1 MKQIE
6 GVVAKIT
13 NLKDGEMLQV
23 SVGETEVLLSRI
35 DGKYYAVGAHCTHYK
50 ASLAQGVLSEHHVV
64 CPWHNAYFNVTTG
77 DQLEPP
83 GLDDLDRYEVRIE
96 GENVIVSVPEQ
107 TTGFRSPAMAQFDPN
122 VDGRTF
128 VILGA
133 GAAGVHAAETLRVAG
148 YQGRIVMITQDDKL
162 PYDRTK
168 LTKDY
173 FIGKTSSEEMPLR
186 SPNFY
191 KEYSIEVLLNKRVE
205 RVETTAKAITFTDS
219 ASSSDAG
226 TSGDSLTYDALLVAT
241 GGKPRQLDIPGAD
254 LENIVTLRSFNDTDY
269 ILTSIKEKGQ
279 AVVIGSSFIGM
290 ETAAG
295 LCQHGLQVTVISPDS
310 VPFKK
315 TLGEEIGKLFQQV
328 HEENGVC
335 FKFERKAVQFEGNGK
350 VETVVLDNGDRLK
363 ADIVIVGIGVQPVT
377 DFLEGVDLHPKD
389 SSVVV
394 DEYLCAADGIYAAGD
409 IACYPDWRTSKSIRV
424 EHWRVAAQQGR
435 IAAHN
440 MAGKAVKFRGLPL
453 FWTMQFKFPLRYI
466 GHAQSWDE
474 IIVDGDLQKQEFIAF
489 YVQKN
494 KVLAVATSH
503 KDTETAAISELMRL
517 NQMPTVEELRSGII
531 DLIQKQPEANNQH

>member
-6 GVVAKIT
+6 AVVANI
-13 NLKDGEMLQV
+13 NDLNDGEMRQV
-23 SVGETEVLLSRI
+23 AVGETEILLTRL
-35 DGKYYAVGAHCTHYK
+35 DGKFHAVGAHCSHYK
-50 ASLAQGVLSEHHVV
+50 APLAEGVLSGHHVV
-64 CPWHNAYFNVTTG
+64 CPWHNAYFDVTSG

-83 GLDDLDRYEVRIE
+83 GLDSLACYQVRIE
-96 GENVIVSVPEQ
+96 GENVIVSVPEE
-107 TTGFRSPAMAQFDPN
+107 TTGLRSPAMAQFNPDA
-122 VDGRTF
+122 DKRTF

-148 YQGRIVMITQDDKL
+148 YQGRIVMITQDDRL

-168 LTKDY
+168 LSKDY

-186 SPNFY
+186 SPDFY
-191 KEYSIEVLLNKRVE
+191 KEHAIEVLLNKRVE
-205 RVETTAKAITFTDS
+205 QVQTTAKAITFSDS
-219 ASSSDAG
+219 TSGSDAG
-226 TSGDSLTYDALLVAT
+226 ASGDSLNYDALLVAT
-241 GGKPRQLDIPGAD
+241 GGKPLQLDIPGAD
-254 LENIVTLRSFNDTDY
+254 LQNILTLRSFDDTDR
-269 ILTSIKEKGQ
+269 ILTLSKQKGQ

-295 LCQHGLQVTVISPDS
+295 LSQHGLQVTVVSPDS

-315 TLGEEIGKLFQQV
+315 ILGEEIGKIFQQV
-328 HEENGVC
+328 HQENGVS
-335 FKFERKAVQFEGNGK
+335 FKLGRKAVQFEGSDK
-350 VETVVLDNGDRLK
+350 VEAVILDNGDRLK
-363 ADIVIVGIGVQPVT
+363 ADIVIVGIGVEPAT
-377 DFLEGVDLHPKD
+377 DFLEGIDLYPKD
-389 SSVVV
+389 GSVVV
-394 DEYLCAADGIYAAGD
+394 DEYLRAADGIYAAGD
-409 IACYPDWRTSKSIRV
+409 IARYPDWRTSESLRV

-489 YVQKN
+489 YVKN
-494 KVLAVATSH
+494 NQVLAVATSH

-517 NQMPTVEELRSGII
+517 NQTLTVEELRRGTV
-531 DLIQKQPEANNQH
+531 DLIQRQPVNNKQ

>member
-6 GVVAKIT
+6 AVVANI
-13 NLKDGEMLQV
+13 NDLNDGEMRQV
-23 SVGETEVLLSRI
+23 AVGETEILLTRL
-35 DGKYYAVGAHCTHYK
+35 DGKFHAVGAHCSHYK
-50 ASLAQGVLSEHHVV
+50 APLAEGVLSGHHVV
-64 CPWHNAYFNVTTG
+64 CPWHNAYFDVRTG

-83 GLDDLDRYEVRIE
+83 GLDSLTCYQVRIE
-96 GENVIVSVPEQ
+96 GENVIVSVPEE
-107 TTGFRSPAMAQFDPN
+107 TTGLRSPAMAQFNPDA
-122 VDGRTF
+122 DKRTF

-148 YQGRIVMITQDDKL
+148 YQGRIVMITQDDRL

-168 LTKDY
+168 LSKDY

-186 SPNFY
+186 SPDFY
-191 KEYSIEVLLNKRVE
+191 KEHAIEVLLNKRVE
-205 RVETTAKAITFTDS
+205 QVQTTAKAITFSDS

-226 TSGDSLTYDALLVAT
+226 ASGDSLNYDALLVAT
-241 GGKPRQLDIPGAD
+241 GGKPLQLDIPGAD
-254 LENIVTLRSFNDTDY
+254 LQNVLTLRSFDDTDR
-269 ILTSIKEKGQ
+269 ILTLSKQKGQ
-279 AVVIGSSFIGM
+279 AIVIGSSFIGM

-295 LCQHGLQVTVISPDS
+295 LSQHGLQVTVVSPDS

-315 TLGEEIGKLFQQV
+315 ILGEEIGKIFQQV
-328 HEENGVC
+328 HEENGVS
-335 FKFERKAVQFEGNGK
+335 FKFGRKAVQFEGSDK
-350 VETVVLDNGDRLK
+350 VEAVILDNGDRLK
-363 ADIVIVGIGVQPVT
+363 ADIVIVGIGVQPAT
-377 DFLEGVDLHPKD
+377 DFLQGIDLHPKD
-389 SSVVV
+389 GSVVV
-394 DEYLCAADGIYAAGD
+394 DEYLRAADGIYAAGD
-409 IACYPDWRTSKSIRV
+409 IARYPDWRTNESLRV

-489 YVQKN
+489 YVKN
-494 KVLAVATSH
+494 NQVLAVATSH

-517 NQMPTVEELRSGII
+517 NQMLTVEELRRGTV
-531 DLIQKQPEANNQH
+531 DLIQRQPVNNKQ

>member
-6 GVVAKIT
+6 AVVANI
-13 NLKDGEMLQV
+13 NDLNDGEMRQV
-23 SVGETEVLLSRI
+23 AVGETEILLTRL
-35 DGKYYAVGAHCTHYK
+35 DGKFHAVGAHCSHYK
-50 ASLAQGVLSEHHVV
+50 APLAEGVLSGHHVV
-64 CPWHNAYFNVTTG
+64 CPWHNAYFDVTSG

-83 GLDDLDRYEVRIE
+83 GLDSLACYQVRIE

-107 TTGFRSPAMAQFDPN
+107 TTGLRSPAMAQFNPN
-122 VDGRTF
+122 ADGRTF

-148 YQGRIVMITQDDKL
+148 YQGRIVMITQDDRL

-168 LTKDY
+168 LSKDY
-173 FIGKTSSEEMPLR
+173 FIGETSSEEMPLR
-186 SPNFY
+186 SPDFY
-191 KEYSIEVLLNKRVE
+191 KEHAIEVLLNKRVE
-205 RVETTAKAITFTDS
+205 QVETTAKVIAFTDS
-219 ASSSDAG
+219 ASSSNAG
-226 TSGDSLTYDALLVAT
+226 ASGDSLNYDALLVAT
-241 GGKPRQLDIPGAD
+241 GGKPLQLDIPGAD
-254 LENIVTLRSFNDTDY
+254 LENILTLRSFADTDR
-269 ILTSIKEKGQ
+269 ILTLSKQKGQ

-295 LCQHGLQVTVISPDS
+295 LSQHGLQVTVVSPDS

-315 TLGEEIGKLFQQV
+315 ILGEEIGKIFQQV
-328 HEENGVC
+328 HQENGVS
-335 FKFERKAVQFEGNGK
+335 FKFGRKAVQFEGNDK
-350 VETVVLDNGDRLK
+350 VEAVILDNGDRLK
-363 ADIVIVGIGVQPVT
+363 ADIVIVGIGVQPAT
-377 DFLEGVDLHPKD
+377 DFLEGIDLHPKD
-389 SSVVV
+389 GSVVV
-394 DEYLCAADGIYAAGD
+394 DEYLRAADGIYAAGD
-409 IACYPDWRTSKSIRV
+409 IARYPDWRTSESLRV

-466 GHAQSWDE
+466 GHAESWDE

-489 YVQKN
+489 YVKN
-494 KVLAVATSH
+494 NQVLAVATSH

-517 NQMPTVEELRSGII
+517 NQMLTVDELRRGTV
-531 DLIQKQPEANNQH
+531 DLIQRQPVNNKQ

>member
-6 GVVAKIT
+6 AVVANI
-13 NLKDGEMLQV
+13 NDLNDGEMRQV
-23 SVGETEVLLSRI
+23 AVGETEILLTRL
-35 DGKYYAVGAHCTHYK
+35 DGKFHAVGAHCSHYK
-50 ASLAQGVLSEHHVV
+50 APLAEGVLSGHHVV
-64 CPWHNAYFNVTTG
+64 CPWHNAYFDVTSG

-83 GLDDLDRYEVRIE
+83 GLDSLGCYQVRIE
-96 GENVIVSVPEQ
+96 GENVIVSVPEE
-107 TTGFRSPAMAQFDPN
+107 TTGLRSPAMAQFNPDA
-122 VDGRTF
+122 DGRTF

-148 YQGRIVMITQDDKL
+148 YQGRIVMITQDDRL

-168 LTKDY
+168 LSKDY
-173 FIGKTSSEEMPLR
+173 FIGETSSEEMPLR
-186 SPNFY
+186 SPDFY
-191 KEYSIEVLLNKRVE
+191 KEHAIEVLLNKRVE
-205 RVETTAKAITFTDS
+205 QVQTTAKAITFTDS
-219 ASSSDAG
+219 ASGSDAG
-226 TSGDSLTYDALLVAT
+226 ASGDSLNYDALLVAT
-241 GGKPRQLDIPGAD
+241 GGKPLQLDIPGAD
-254 LENIVTLRSFNDTDY
+254 LQNILTLRSFDDTDR
-269 ILTSIKEKGQ
+269 ILTLSKQKGQ

-295 LCQHGLQVTVISPDS
+295 LSQHGLQVTVVSPDS

-315 TLGEEIGKLFQQV
+315 TLGEEIGKIFQQV
-328 HEENGVC
+328 HEENGVS
-335 FKFERKAVQFEGNGK
+335 FKLGRKAVEFEGSDK
-350 VETVVLDNGDRLK
+350 VEAVILDNGDRLK
-363 ADIVIVGIGVQPVT
+363 ADIVIVGIGVQPAT
-377 DFLEGVDLHPKD
+377 DFLQGIDLYPKD
-389 SSVVV
+389 GSVVV
-394 DEYLCAADGIYAAGD
+394 DEYLRAADGIYAAGD
-409 IACYPDWRTSKSIRV
+409 IARYPDWRTSESLRV

-489 YVQKN
+489 YVKN
-494 KVLAVATSH
+494 NQVLAVATSH

-517 NQMPTVEELRSGII
+517 NQTLTVEELRRGTV
-531 DLIQKQPEANNQH
+531 DLIQRQPVNNKQ

>member
-6 GVVAKIT
+6 AVVANI
-13 NLKDGEMLQV
+13 NDLNDGEMRQV
-23 SVGETEVLLSRI
+23 SVGETEILLSRI
-35 DGKYYAVGAHCTHYK
+35 DGNFYAVGAHCTHYK
-50 ASLAQGVLSEHHVV
+50 APLAEGVLSGHHVV
-64 CPWHNAYFNVTTG
+64 CPWHNAYFDVTTG

-83 GLDDLDRYEVRIE
+83 GLDALACYEVHIE
-96 GENVIVSVPEQ
+96 GENVIVSVPEE
-107 TTGFRSPAMAQFDPN
+107 TKGLRSPAMAQFDPN

-133 GAAGVHAAETLRVAG
+133 GAAGVHAAEALRVAG
-148 YQGRIVMITQDDKL
+148 YQGRIVMITQENKL

-168 LTKDY
+168 LSKDY

-186 SPNFY
+186 SPDFF
-191 KEYSIEVLLNKRVE
+191 KEHAIEVLLNKRVE
-205 RVETTAKAITFTDS
+205 QVQTSAKAIAFS
-219 ASSSDAG
+219 
-226 TSGDSLTYDALLVAT
+226 SGDSLTYDALLVAT
-241 GGKPRQLDIPGAD
+241 GGKPRQLDIPGAE
-254 LENIVTLRSFNDTDY
+254 LENILTLRSFDDADR
-269 ILTSIKEKGQ
+269 ILAAIKQKGQ

-290 ETAAG
+290 ETASG
-295 LCQHGLQVTVISPDS
+295 LSQHGLQVTVVSPDS

-328 HEENGVC
+328 HEENGVS
-335 FKFERKAVQFEGNGK
+335 FKLGRKAVQFEGNGK
-350 VETVVLDNGDRLK
+350 VEAVILDNGDRLQ
-363 ADIVIVGIGVQPVT
+363 ADIVVLGIGVQPAT
-377 DFLEGVDLHPKD
+377 DFLEGVDLHAKD
-389 SSVVV
+389 SSIVV

-409 IACYPDWRTSKSIRV
+409 IARYPDWRTNESIRV

-440 MAGKAVKFRGLPL
+440 MVGKAVKFRGLPL

-489 YVQKN
+489 YIKN
-494 KVLAVATSH
+494 NQVLAVATSH
-503 KDTETAAISELMRL
+503 RDTETAAISELMRL
-517 NQMPTVEELRSGII
+517 NQILTVEELRRGTV
-531 DLIQKQPEANNQH
+531 DLIQRQPQVNNKQ